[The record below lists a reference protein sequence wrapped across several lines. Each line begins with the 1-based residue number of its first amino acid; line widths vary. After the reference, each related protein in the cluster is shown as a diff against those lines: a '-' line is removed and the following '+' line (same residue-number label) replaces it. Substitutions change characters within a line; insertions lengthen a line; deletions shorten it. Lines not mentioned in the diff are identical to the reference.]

1 MPAFIPLDEFTFH
14 QQLEQTPGVALVVF
28 TSQGCNSC
36 RAWKKLLADY
46 RTQCPN
52 LTLFEVDAGH
62 ALGLAREFNVFH
74 LPALFL
80 YQAGHYHGVL
90 QCEARPDKL
99 KAAVTALLASPA
111 QEAP

>member
-1 MPAFIPLDEFTFH
+1 MPALIPLDEFTFH
-14 QQLEQTPGVALVVF
+14 QQLAQTPGVALVVF
-28 TSQGCNSC
+28 TSQGCGSC
-36 RAWKKLLADY
+36 RAWKQMLADDH
-46 RTQCPN
+46 TQHPD

-80 YQAGHYHGVL
+80 YQAGHYHGAL

-99 KAAVTALLASPA
+99 KVAITALLASPA